1 MSTRRRHLFLAA
13 LLCWAGA
20 ASATVPDGWR
30 LVGAGEMR
38 WFGFKL
44 YDARLWAP
52 GTPSADTIQEGAFA
66 LELRYAREITSQRL
80 VAASIEEIER
90 LGEIPAQHV
99 VAWRQ
104 TLSRIFHDVR
114 PGETIIGVH
123 HPERGAEFFHQGQR
137 TGHIADNRFARRF
150 FAIWLDPRTREPD
163 LRARLL
169 GAD

>member
-1 MSTRRRHLFLAA
+1 MTMLPQRFFIAA

-20 ASATVPDGWR
+20 ALASVPDGWR

-52 GTPSADTIQEGAFA
+52 ATATADKLQEGAFA
-66 LELRYAREITSQRL
+66 LELRYAREIPSQRL
-80 VAASIEEIER
+80 VDASIEEIER
-90 LGEIPAQHV
+90 LGEIPAKNLV
-99 VAWRQ
+99 TWRQ
-104 TLSRIFHDVR
+104 TLSRVFPDVR
-114 PGETIIGVH
+114 TGDTIIGVH
-123 HPERGAEFFHQGQR
+123 HPERGAEFFHQGQL
-137 TGHIADNRFARRF
+137 TGRIADNTFARRF

-169 GAD
+169 GGS

>member
-1 MSTRRRHLFLAA
+1 MSARPRHLFIVA

-20 ASATVPDGWR
+20 ALAAVPDGWR
-30 LVGAGEMR
+30 LVGTGEMR

-52 GTPSADTIQEGAFA
+52 ETPTADTILESAFA
-66 LELRYAREITSQRL
+66 LELRYAREIPSQRL
-80 VAASIEEIER
+80 VDASIEEIER
-90 LGEIPAQHV
+90 LGAIPAKHL

-104 TLSRIFHDVR
+104 TLTRIFPDVR
-114 PGETIIGVH
+114 SGETIIGVH
-123 HPERGAEFFHQGQR
+123 HPERGAEFFHQGQL
-137 TGHIADNRFARRF
+137 TGRIADNSFARRF

-169 GAD
+169 GAS